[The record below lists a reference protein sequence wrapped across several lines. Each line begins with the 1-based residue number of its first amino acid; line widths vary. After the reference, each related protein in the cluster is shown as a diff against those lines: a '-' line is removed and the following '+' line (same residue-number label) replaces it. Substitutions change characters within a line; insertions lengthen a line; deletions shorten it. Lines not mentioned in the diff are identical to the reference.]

1 MSFEIDL
8 IDLLKEPNATNTKE
22 GVVKVEKVEG
32 EESPHTVPTT
42 GKLQETIEN
51 KTKDKINVS
60 DLTYEQDGLTYLAK
74 LVIEDGQ
81 PTIITSEINK

>member
-1 MSFEIDL
+1 MKKTTNYNFKLPELTDYIDVSDFNHNFTIIDKEI
-8 IDLLKEPNATNTKE
+8 IQ
-22 GVVKVEKVEG
+22 KV
-32 EESPHTVPTT
+32 
-42 GKLQETIEN
+42 
-51 KTKDKINVS
+51 NVS

>member
-1 MSFEIDL
+1 MKETTNYNLKLPELTDYIDVSDLNHNFTVIDREI
-8 IDLLKEPNATNTKE
+8 IQ
-22 GVVKVEKVEG
+22 
-32 EESPHTVPTT
+32 
-42 GKLQETIEN
+42 KL
-51 KTKDKINVS
+51 NVS

>member
-1 MSFEIDL
+1 MKETTNYNLKLPELTDYIDVSNFNHNFTIIDKEI
-8 IDLLKEPNATNTKE
+8 IQ
-22 GVVKVEKVEG
+22 KV
-32 EESPHTVPTT
+32 
-42 GKLQETIEN
+42 
-51 KTKDKINVS
+51 NVS